1 MIPEKFGKFRDGSLT
16 ESFIPIL
23 PKPGRVSITLADGN
37 PLPVFTVVKHGRP
50 RFWWRVAD
58 VDNCTKTVYDNNMR
72 CAFYARVSTTDQ
84 NCEMQLR
91 ELREYISRRDWKS
104 GGEYVDTGFSGAKAS
119 RPALDRLM
127 ADAARRKFDCIVVY
141 KIDRF
146 GRSVLNLN
154 QQLAA
159 LTSYGVRFIA
169 TSQSLDTD
177 EKNPTSRLLLQILA
191 SVAEFEREM
200 IRERTLS
207 GIRAAQAAGKVV
219 GRPKR
224 VFRRDEVV
232 RLRDQEGLSWRAIG
246 RKLGLPAMTAVDSY
260 RHGCTETVSAGTAES
275 SGKRNRKTVA
285 A

>member
-1 MIPEKFGKFRDGSLT
+1 M
-16 ESFIPIL
+16 
-23 PKPGRVSITLADGN
+23 
-37 PLPVFTVVKHGRP
+37 
-50 RFWWRVAD
+50 
-58 VDNCTKTVYDNNMR
+58 YDNSMR
-72 CAFYARVSTTDQ
+72 CCLYARVSTTDQ

-91 ELREYISRRDWKS
+91 ELREYISRRGWQNAA
-104 GGEYVDTGFSGAKAS
+104 EYVDTGFSGAKAS

-127 ADAARRKFDCIVVY
+127 ADAAQHKFDAVAVW

-146 GRSVLNLN
+146 GRSVLHLN

-207 GIRAAQAAGKVV
+207 GIKAAQAAGKVV

-224 VFRRDEVV
+224 IFRRDEVV
-232 RLRDQEGLSWRAIG
+232 RLRDVEGLSWRAIG
-246 RKLGLPAMTAVDSY
+246 EKLSIPAMTALDSY
-260 RHGCTETVSAGTAES
+260 RQSAPCTETVVPEAAVRG
-275 SGKRNRKTVA
+275 GKHRKKLVA
-285 A
+285 V

>member
-1 MIPEKFGKFRDGSLT
+1 
-16 ESFIPIL
+16 
-23 PKPGRVSITLADGN
+23 
-37 PLPVFTVVKHGRP
+37 
-50 RFWWRVAD
+50 
-58 VDNCTKTVYDNNMR
+58 MR
-72 CAFYARVSTTDQ
+72 CALYARVSTTDQ
-84 NCEMQLR
+84 NCEMQLH
-91 ELREYISRRDWKS
+91 ELREYIARRGWKNA
-104 GGEYVDTGFSGAKAS
+104 GEYVDTGFSGAKAS
-119 RPALDRLM
+119 RPALDRCM
-127 ADAARRKFDCIVVY
+127 VDASQRKFDILAVY
-141 KIDRF
+141 KIDRY
-146 GRSVLNLN
+146 GRSVLHLN

-232 RLRDQEGLSWRAIG
+232 RLRDEDGLSWRAIG
-246 RKLGLPAMTAVDSY
+246 KKIGIPAMTALDSY
-260 RHGCTETVSAGTAES
+260 RQTAPATCTETVQAEKPVSAE
-275 SGKRNRKTVA
+275 KRKKKIVA

>member
-1 MIPEKFGKFRDGSLT
+1 
-16 ESFIPIL
+16 
-23 PKPGRVSITLADGN
+23 
-37 PLPVFTVVKHGRP
+37 
-50 RFWWRVAD
+50 
-58 VDNCTKTVYDNNMR
+58 
-72 CAFYARVSTTDQ
+72 
-84 NCEMQLR
+84 MQLR
-91 ELREYISRRDWKS
+91 ELREYISRRGWKNA
-104 GGEYVDTGFSGAKAS
+104 GEYIDTGFSGAKAS

-127 ADAARRKFDCIVVY
+127 ADAGQHKFDCIAVY

-146 GRSVLNLN
+146 GRSVLHLN

-207 GIRAAQAAGKVV
+207 GIKAAQAAGKII
-219 GRPKR
+219 GRPRR

-232 RLRDQEGLSWRAIG
+232 RLRDQESLSWRAIG
-246 RKLGLPAMTAVDSY
+246 KKLSIAAMTALDSY
-260 RHGCTETVSAGTAES
+260 RSGRTETVPAGNHHS
-275 SGKRNRKTVA
+275 SGKRKKNNA
-285 A
+285 AA

>member
-1 MIPEKFGKFRDGSLT
+1 MRRSPRIATQKLRRHFDLHLG
-16 ESFIPIL
+16 L
-23 PKPGRVSITLADGN
+23 PDWRTRREPNVGN
-37 PLPVFTVVKHGRP
+37 DVVAHEFSRS
-50 RFWWRVAD
+50 
-58 VDNCTKTVYDNNMR
+58 VDKCTKLVYDNNMR
-72 CAFYARVSTTDQ
+72 CAIYARCSTSDQ
-84 NCEMQLR
+84 TCEMQLH
-91 ELREYISRRDWKS
+91 ELREYTARRDWRN
-104 GGEYVDTGFSGAKAS
+104 GGEYVDIGFSGSKAS

-127 ADAARRKFDCIVVY
+127 SDAAKRKFDCIVVY

-207 GIRAAQAAGKVV
+207 GIWAAQAAGKVV

-224 VFRRDEVV
+224 VFRRDEVG
-232 RLRDQEGLSWRAIG
+232 RLRDVEGLSWRAIG
-246 RKLGLPAMTAVDSY
+246 KKLGIPAMTALDSY
-260 RHGCTETVSAGTAES
+260 RQSVPCTETVVPEAPVS
-275 SGKRNRKTVA
+275 SGKRKHKKVA

>member
-1 MIPEKFGKFRDGSLT
+1 
-16 ESFIPIL
+16 
-23 PKPGRVSITLADGN
+23 
-37 PLPVFTVVKHGRP
+37 
-50 RFWWRVAD
+50 
-58 VDNCTKTVYDNNMR
+58 MR
-72 CAFYARVSTTDQ
+72 CAVYARVSTTDQ

-91 ELREYISRRDWKS
+91 ELREYI
-104 GGEYVDTGFSGAKAS
+104 DTGFSGAKAS

-127 ADAARRKFDCIVVY
+127 ADAAKRKFDCVAVW
-141 KIDRF
+141 KIDRY
-146 GRSVLNLN
+146 GRSVLHLN

-159 LTSYGVRFIA
+159 LSSYGVRFIA

-200 IRERTLS
+200 IRERTLA
-207 GIRAAQAAGKVV
+207 GIKAAQAAGKVV

-232 RLRDQEGLSWRAIG
+232 RLRDEEGLSWRTIG
-246 RKLGLPAMTAVDSY
+246 KKLGIPAMTALDSY
-260 RHGCTETVSAGTAES
+260 RVGCTETVVTETSIS
-275 SGKRNRKTVA
+275 SGKRKKKSVA

>member
-1 MIPEKFGKFRDGSLT
+1 
-16 ESFIPIL
+16 
-23 PKPGRVSITLADGN
+23 
-37 PLPVFTVVKHGRP
+37 
-50 RFWWRVAD
+50 
-58 VDNCTKTVYDNNMR
+58 MR
-72 CAFYARVSTTDQ
+72 CAIYARVSTTDQ

-91 ELREYISRRDWKS
+91 ELREYISHRDWKS

-127 ADAARRKFDCIVVY
+127 ADAAKRKFDCVAVW

-146 GRSVLNLN
+146 GRSVLHLN

-159 LTSYGVRFIA
+159 LTSHGVRFIA

-232 RLRDQEGLSWRAIG
+232 RLRDEEGLSWRAIG
-246 RKLGLPAMTAVDSY
+246 KKLGIPAMTALDSY
-260 RHGCTETVSAGTAES
+260 RQSEPCTETVAADKPDS
-275 SGKRNRKTVA
+275 SGKRKKKTVA

>member
-1 MIPEKFGKFRDGSLT
+1 MSK
-16 ESFIPIL
+16 
-23 PKPGRVSITLADGN
+23 
-37 PLPVFTVVKHGRP
+37 
-50 RFWWRVAD
+50 
-58 VDNCTKTVYDNNMR
+58 MR
-72 CAFYARVSTTDQ
+72 WALYARVSTTDQ
-84 NCEMQLR
+84 SCEMQLR
-91 ELREYISRRDWKS
+91 ELREYIARRGWQN
-104 GGEYVDTGFSGAKAS
+104 GGEYIDTGFSGAKAS

-127 ADAARRKFDCIVVY
+127 ADAAQRKFGCVAVW

-146 GRSVLNLN
+146 GRSVLHLN

-159 LTSYGVRFIA
+159 LTSHGVRFIA

-207 GIRAAQAAGKVV
+207 GIKAAQAAGKVV

-232 RLRDQEGLSWRAIG
+232 RLRDQESLSWRAIG
-246 RKLGLPAMTAVDSY
+246 KRLGIPAMTAHDGYHESAP
-260 RHGCTETVSAGTAES
+260 CTETVSPEKPDSRA
-275 SGKRNRKTVA
+275 KRKRKFVA
-285 A
+285 ASVYEFHGFSDAARLARRARLRT